1 LNDGALVAGAVD
13 AHRHVDVAGHR
24 NLFRAR
30 GRARERAKCP
40 HEEQASKENAG
51 TGHRPFH
58 ASDRHGRSLQSA
70 MTSR

>member
-1 LNDGALVAGAVD
+1 LDDGTLVARAVD
-13 AHRHVDVAGHR
+13 AHRDVDVARDR
-24 NLFRAR
+24 NVLCAR

-40 HEEQASKENAG
+40 HEEQASKEKAG

-58 ASDRHGRSLQSA
+58 ASDRHERSLQSA